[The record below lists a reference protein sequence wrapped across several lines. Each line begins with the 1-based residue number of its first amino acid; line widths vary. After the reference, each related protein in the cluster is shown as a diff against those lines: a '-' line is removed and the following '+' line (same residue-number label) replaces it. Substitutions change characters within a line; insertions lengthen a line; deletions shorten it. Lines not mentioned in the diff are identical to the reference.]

1 MTAYAMSIDLDRCL
15 GCQACIVACST
26 ENEVAHDHYRLRLV
40 TTVTGAFPNLATE
53 LRMEQCFHCADAP
66 CLDVCPTGATYKTD
80 AGIVTVDRAKCIGC
94 KACMAACPYG
104 MRFIGEEGW
113 VDKCT
118 LCEHRVAAGRV
129 PACVETCP
137 TNARAFGDLDD
148 PTSAIRR
155 ALDEGGQPL
164 VLNPGANTRPRVMY
178 LNGGPSTE
186 LEMPEE
192 VF

>member
-1 MTAYAMSIDLDRCL
+1 MTAYAMAIDLDRCL
-15 GCQACIVACST
+15 GCQACIVACAT
-26 ENEVAHDHYRLRLV
+26 ENEVADDHYRLRLV

-53 LRMEQCFHCADAP
+53 LRMEQCFHCEDAP

-80 AGIVTVDRAKCIGC
+80 DGIVTVDRAKCIGC

-118 LCEHRVAAGRV
+118 FCEHRVAVGRV

-137 TNARAFGDLDD
+137 TKARAFGDLDD
-148 PTSAIRR
+148 PASDVRQ
-155 ALDEGGQPL
+155 ALEAGGQPL
-164 VLNPGANTRPRVMY
+164 VLNPRAGTKPRVMY
-178 LNGGPSTE
+178 LNAGHTTE
-186 LEMPEE
+186 LETPEE